1 MFPKVKSTGYGNVGL
16 SSFFPNLLRDIP
28 TSLLHSTNPGWWA
41 EVPLNFEHPPAF
53 IPFYLKL
60 NEQLLGFQHH
70 NFCRFDIIC
79 NDRVLYDLCRQGMM
93 GAVLK
98 KRPKNGKWQLI
109 QLVGWLKGTV

>member
-53 IPFYLKL
+53 ITFYLKL

-70 NFCRFDIIC
+70 NFCR
-79 NDRVLYDLCRQGMM
+79 RKPPDLILSAMTEFSM
-93 GAVLK
+93 IYA
-98 KRPKNGKWQLI
+98 GKE
-109 QLVGWLKGTV
+109 